1 MQILVVNF
9 PATCKWS
16 YRSAANQILAF
27 NLILLLANAALKR
40 KHACTARQIFNRIE
54 KGMTQDSDNAC
65 MHGNAD
71 FNSRF

>member
-27 NLILLLANAALKR
+27 NLILLLADEALTR
-40 KHACTARQIFNRIE
+40 THACTARQIFNRIE

-71 FNSRF
+71 FNNRF